1 MIVSPPTSRRR
12 TKASNPGMT
21 RNLHQNEFIS
31 QTGRVLLKL
40 RELLLQG
47 EFSSGERLSELPL
60 VSRLSASR
68 TPIRLALER
77 LAHEGLLEPSASGG
91 FLVRAFTIG
100 DIWDAIEMRGV
111 LEGTA
116 ARLAAERLGTA
127 SELSNIR
134 ECQSKMDSI
143 TSNTPESFAH
153 YMDLNEEFHAEMVGL
168 SKSPMLERTLS
179 HLTIL
184 PFAGPSS
191 LVFARLKAGDAP
203 ELTMLG
209 RAQHHGILEAIANRQ
224 GTRAEALAREHV
236 KLARRNLESVLSK
249 DSPLSGMPGAPLV
262 RILPTV

>member
-1 MIVSPPTSRRR
+1 MPN
-12 TKASNPGMT
+12 K
-21 RNLHQNEFIS
+21 QYEFIS

-47 EFSSGERLSELPL
+47 EFSCGERLSELPL
-60 VSRLSASR
+60 VSRLNASR

-91 FLVRAFTIG
+91 FLVRAFTIH

-116 ARLAAERLGTA
+116 ARLAAERLGDL
-127 SELSNIR
+127 SELTAIR

-153 YMDLNEEFHAEMVGL
+153 YMDLNEDFHRDLVTL

-184 PFAGPSS
+184 PFAAPSS
-191 LVFARLKAGDAP
+191 MVFARLKAAHAP

-209 RAQHHGILEAIANRQ
+209 REQHHGIIDAIATRQ

-236 KLARRNLESVLSK
+236 QLARRNLQSVLSK
-249 DSPLSGMPGAPLV
+249 DNPLTGMPGAPLIQLDPAV
-262 RILPTV
+262 

>member
-1 MIVSPPTSRRR
+1 M
-12 TKASNPGMT
+12 
-21 RNLHQNEFIS
+21 RNRSSDEFIS

-60 VSRLSASR
+60 VARLNASR

-91 FLVRAFTIG
+91 FLVRAFTMS

-116 ARLAAERLGTA
+116 ARLAAERLGDLAEMET
-127 SELSNIR
+127 LR
-134 ECQSKMDSI
+134 ECQRKMDSI
-143 TSNTPESFAH
+143 ASNTPESFAR
-153 YMDLNEEFHAEMVGL
+153 YMDLNEEFHAELVSL

-179 HLTIL
+179 HLMIL
-184 PFAGPSS
+184 PFAAPSS
-191 LVFARLKAGDAP
+191 MVFARLRTGHAP

-209 RAQHHGILEAIANRQ
+209 QEQHHGILESIANRQ

-236 KLARRNLESVLSK
+236 QLARRNLESVLAK
-249 DSPLSGMPGAPLV
+249 DNPLTGMPGAPLV
-262 RILPTV
+262 QFSA